1 MKQTSEKWFTNMNNI
16 QHGRPRREIP
26 QNAGLS
32 GGAHR
37 GGKACAD
44 AGLFRPRTGL
54 KRCKKRVDIILLPW
68 CNSITN
74 KSGKAKR
81 FPRMR
86 SGMDA

>member
-1 MKQTSEKWFTNMNNI
+1 MDS
-16 QHGRPRREIP
+16 HGVKSRKMRGFRSVRI
-26 QNAGLS
+26 
-32 GGAHR
+32 

-81 FPRMR
+81 FPWMR
-86 SGMDA
+86 SGTGA

>member
-1 MKQTSEKWFTNMNNI
+1 MDG
-16 QHGRPRREIP
+16 HGVKSRKMRGFR
-26 QNAGLS
+26 AG
-32 GGAHR
+32 R
-37 GGKACAD
+37 IGGKACAD

-81 FPRMR
+81 FLQMR

>member
-1 MKQTSEKWFTNMNNI
+1 MDG
-16 QHGRPRREIP
+16 HGVKSRGMCGFRSVRI
-26 QNAGLS
+26 
-32 GGAHR
+32 

>member
-1 MKQTSEKWFTNMNNI
+1 MDG
-16 QHGRPRREIP
+16 HGVKSRKMRGFR
-26 QNAGLS
+26 AG
-32 GGAHR
+32 R
-37 GGKACAD
+37 IGGKTLRGC
-44 AGLFRPRTGL
+44 GPVRPRTGL

-86 SGMDA
+86 SGMDV

>member
-1 MKQTSEKWFTNMNNI
+1 MIYNMDG
-16 QHGRPRREIP
+16 HGENSRGMRGFGR
-26 QNAGLS
+26 
-32 GGAHR
+32 GASAA
-37 GGKACAD
+37 KPCAD

-81 FPRMR
+81 FPWMR

>member
-1 MKQTSEKWFTNMNNI
+1 MDS
-16 QHGRPRREIP
+16 HGVKSRKMRGFRAVRI
-26 QNAGLS
+26 
-32 GGAHR
+32 

-44 AGLFRPRTGL
+44 ADLFRPRTGPE
-54 KRCKKRVDIILLPW
+54 RCKKRVDIILLPW

-81 FPRMR
+81 FLQMR

>member
-1 MKQTSEKWFTNMNNI
+1 MKQTSEKWFKNTNNI
-16 QHGRPRREIP
+16 QHGCPRREIP

-32 GGAHR
+32 AVR
-37 GGKACAD
+37 IGGKACAD

-54 KRCKKRVDIILLPW
+54 ERCEKRVDIILLPW

>member
-1 MKQTSEKWFTNMNNI
+1 MDG
-16 QHGRPRREIP
+16 HGVKSRKMRGFRAVRI
-26 QNAGLS
+26 
-32 GGAHR
+32 
-37 GGKACAD
+37 GGKTLRGCGPVPP
-44 AGLFRPRTGL
+44 AGGL

-81 FPRMR
+81 FLQMR

>member
-1 MKQTSEKWFTNMNNI
+1 MDG
-16 QHGRPRREIP
+16 HGVKSRGMCGFRSVRI
-26 QNAGLS
+26 
-32 GGAHR
+32 

-81 FPRMR
+81 FPWMR
-86 SGMDA
+86 SGTGA

>member
-1 MKQTSEKWFTNMNNI
+1 MKQTSEKWFKNVNDI

-26 QNAGLS
+26 RDARLWAG
-32 GGAHR
+32 R
-37 GGKACAD
+37 IGGKACAD

-54 KRCKKRVDIILLPW
+54 ERCEKRVDIILLSW

-81 FPRMR
+81 FLRMR
-86 SGMDA
+86 SGTGA

>member
-1 MKQTSEKWFTNMNNI
+1 MDGCRVKSRKMRDI
-16 QHGRPRREIP
+16 RAGRI
-26 QNAGLS
+26 
-32 GGAHR
+32 

-81 FPRMR
+81 FLRMR